1 MAKIWEYIIVLFFPT
16 ALAYY
21 FNLPTM
27 LLTEI
32 EELFIYY
39 DTMLLATSIWI
50 VQNNIYENDIL
61 LLNYMYTNYQ
71 LVNWLK

>member
-1 MAKIWEYIIVLFFPT
+1 
-16 ALAYY
+16 
-21 FNLPTM
+21 M

-39 DTMLLATSIWI
+39 DTLLLATSIWI

-71 LVNWLK
+71 LVNL